1 MNASSNV
8 TVTMMH
14 LVLLLMLTVGVST
27 TGCPA
32 MCTCRQYP
40 RDGLQKTSLYYTSV
54 SCSGYVENAT
64 SSLGNTTRDFQV
76 ADLNQEELVYVLDG
90 LMENQINLPYLNNLI
105 ITKSQIE
112 NLNLSVESL
121 ERILSLTLTDNRLK
135 TVPEVFLNLSNLQS
149 LDLSRNEIK
158 VLELEPF
165 RTLRTLEVLNLS
177 ANSLTKIDSG
187 SFSGLNNLK
196 CLDLSRNNLITID
209 DQALTPLT
217 FLQYLNLSNNR
228 LEVLDEACFSSL
240 IMLQQLDVSWNR
252 LARVA
257 PGSLQ
262 LPSLA
267 RLLLAGN
274 PQLGRSREAAV
285 LVGTGRR
292 LQTVDASRTGLKQV
306 PAALTHS
313 IRTLRLAGNS
323 IRTVSCGDLDSYPLL
338 QLLDFTS
345 NDLESVEEDALGRLD
360 YLSVLYLTDNN
371 IHEIPR
377 SLPEKLKV
385 LHLEHNGIQRVSG
398 GDLQGLTGLEVLLLS
413 DNKIRAVDEAAF
425 SQLVS
430 LVTLDLS
437 RNPVSILRPGCLEGP
452 SALQVLR
459 LSSIGIIS
467 PAEEVS
473 FPLTAPEHLITLDLS
488 DSPGLARQL
497 LADTAA
503 LAASRELQEL
513 DLSRTGLQSI
523 RSDLLHY
530 LTQLRVL
537 HVKDNSLNCSGM
549 EWLAA
554 WMRRQ
559 NEPEYGEI
567 VCSSPPD
574 LWGTPLVDLQDV
586 EISPVETINQRRGG
600 IDGKIINLQ
609 GENITNMYETSGNST
624 GQYTTDST
632 NYISLRAVTNITTL
646 MDKTVN
652 DTRNV
657 SSDASDSDK
666 GQHSAATNE
675 IEKVS
680 IRKNKIYFGNKRNN
694 VNIKKSILTV
704 KKQPEIK
711 NEILVAREDIKS
723 ETISASHSTAIPAM
737 KNDSVS
743 TPQETIDD
751 ETTTISHPAANSHPI
766 NITNP
771 DLNLTSG
778 GIGEANE
785 TAQSRKAPQQPD
797 TLIGAAEKKI
807 FNNADESY
815 GPPKGSVPG
824 ETAIDVDMTENSQP
838 WNVSTGEMS
847 MYTNNKQEANFP
859 HPGMLI
865 LAAGAMGAAAAFAM
879 LAARFT
885 RKRRS
890 SGPFQQEDIEVSSL
904 PSVTELW

>member
-1 MNASSNV
+1 
-8 TVTMMH
+8 MH

-27 TGCPA
+27 TGCPV

-40 RDGLQKTSLYYTSV
+40 RDGLQTTSLYYTSV
-54 SCSGYVENAT
+54 SCTAYIENVT
-64 SSLGNTTRDFQV
+64 SSLENTTRDFHV
-76 ADLNQEELVYVLDG
+76 ANLNRDELEYVLSG
-90 LMENQINLPYLNNLI
+90 LIENEINLPYLNNFI
-105 ITKSQIE
+105 IMKSQIE
-112 NLNLSVESL
+112 SLNLSVESL
-121 ERILSLTLTDNRLK
+121 ERILSLTLTDNHLE

-149 LDLSRNEIK
+149 LDLSRNEIR

-177 ANSLTKIDSG
+177 ANSLIKIDSG
-187 SFSGLNNLK
+187 SFSGLSNLK

-262 LPSLA
+262 LPSLS

-274 PQLGRSREAAV
+274 PQLGRSREGAV

-377 SLPEKLKV
+377 SLPERLKV
-385 LHLEHNGIQRVSG
+385 LHLEHNKIQRVSG

-437 RNPVSILRPGCLEGP
+437 RNPVSILQPACLEGP

-513 DLSRTGLQSI
+513 DLSRTGLQFI

-537 HVKDNSLNCSGM
+537 HVTDNSLNCSDL

-567 VCSSPPD
+567 VCASPPD

-586 EISPVETINQRRGG
+586 EISPIETINQSESS

-609 GENITNMYETSGNST
+609 RESTTNIYQTSSNFT
-624 GQYTTDST
+624 GQYTTEST
-632 NYISLRAVTNITTL
+632 NYISPKTVPNVTILIDNVTN
-646 MDKTVN
+646 N
-652 DTRNV
+652 TRNI
-657 SSDASDSDK
+657 SNDATDSDK
-666 GQHSAATNE
+666 GRHSAATNE

-680 IRKNKIYFGNKRNN
+680 VRKNKIYFGNKKDKL
-694 VNIKKSILTV
+694 NIKKSILAV

-711 NEILVAREDIKS
+711 NEILVGRQDIKS
-723 ETISASHSTAIPAM
+723 DPVSDPYSTTVPPGM
-737 KNDSVS
+737 KNDTVS
-743 TPQETIDD
+743 TPQETIAD
-751 ETTTISHPAANSHPI
+751 EATTISYSAV

-771 DLNLTSG
+771 DLNSTSQG
-778 GIGEANE
+778 GAGHANE
-785 TAQSRKAPQQPD
+785 TAESYKAPDHPH
-797 TLIGAAEKKI
+797 TSTIAPEKI
-807 FNNADESY
+807 FNNAENY
-815 GPPKGSVPG
+815 GPAV
-824 ETAIDVDMTENSQP
+824 DVDMTEN
-838 WNVSTGEMS
+838 STGEMS
-847 MYTNNKQEANFP
+847 MYTNNKQEANFL

-890 SGPFQQEDIEVSSL
+890 AGPFHQEDIEVSSL